1 MVAALLWL
9 MPDSSHPRMTDWRCS
24 ISALVAMVWRLT
36 ALIQYQIFRTFRTI
50 SKMLARFRF
59 GG

>member
-9 MPDSSHPRMTDWRCS
+9 MPDSSQPRITDWRCS

-36 ALIQYQIFRTFRTI
+36 TKAQ
-50 SKMLARFRF
+50 
-59 GG
+59 